1 MKSTLVAIRD
11 MTGSQREDANGMPL
25 ANTDDSAGAADRLA
39 KDFEASIASARARI
53 YINIRTLRP
62 DFG

>member
-1 MKSTLVAIRD
+1 

-39 KDFEASIASARARI
+39 KDFEASIASAKARI
-53 YINIRTLRP
+53 YVKIRTLRP